1 MTWMRRTV
9 LRPWIGVCAAVL
21 LVVFVS
27 TAAHGKTAT
36 WEEEVLLN
44 TGEVIR
50 LHRTLGFAL
59 RGAAGN
65 PFDISYH
72 PTRNST
78 YEFTYKGKTY
88 RYEGAGGFLV
98 LAVSPSGVPVL
109 VKNADSGAWYATANY
124 QCTIPFYVQ
133 FVPDSTGRGWSWPPS
148 IDSWLYNM
156 PSNLMA
162 APSRPSHLVS
172 RYSLQDKRKQGF
184 SADPQL
190 GFLQR
195 IDPMYSGDRCGVR

>member
-9 LRPWIGVCAAVL
+9 LRPWIEVCAAVL
-21 LVVFVS
+21 LGAFVS

-133 FVPDSTGRGWSWPPS
+133 FVPDDTGRKWKWPAS
-148 IDSWLYNM
+148 IEQWLYGIRA
-156 PSNLMA
+156 NLMS
-162 APSRPSHLVS
+162 APERPRLFRSTYTLA
-172 RYSLQDKRKQGF
+172 DKRRLAVN
-184 SADPQL
+184 ADPQQA
-190 GFLQR
+190 FMHK
-195 IDPMYSGDRCGVR
+195 IDPTYTGDRCRK